1 MTKHLNVRI
10 SDGEL
15 EALDRASAEMGCSR
29 SQVERLLI
37 HCLAEGG
44 ARMGAGTVAFD
55 YETSHGIVRNLRSI
69 VTLYNQSVA
78 ALNTIA
84 KVARESPDEVAA
96 EDALGVLRV
105 VNAEMTYV
113 ADLLGC
119 LREDVAMLS
128 DRPSSSGADRRA
140 GDQGHIGAHGAV
152 GPVNIMDRAHRAP
165 VAAFLADQH
174 LSHPAYHESPSSYMA
189 LASDS
194 TSLARPSASV
204 SLPFSARMLSS
215 L

>member
-1 MTKHLNVRI
+1 MSRDAMPRRLNIRV
-10 SDGEL
+10 SDGGL

-29 SQVERLLI
+29 GQVVRLLI

-44 ARMGAGTVAFD
+44 ARMWAGTVAFD
-55 YETSHGIVRNLRSI
+55 YDTSHGIVRNLRSI
-69 VTLYNQSVA
+69 GTLYNQSVA

-105 VNAEMTYV
+105 VDAEMTYV

-128 DRPSSSGADRRA
+128 DRP
-140 GDQGHIGAHGAV
+140 AV
-152 GPVNIMDRAHRAP
+152 
-165 VAAFLADQH
+165 FLW
-174 LSHPAYHESPSSYMA
+174 S
-189 LASDS
+189 
-194 TSLARPSASV
+194 
-204 SLPFSARMLSS
+204 
-215 L
+215 